1 MYIYIQIYTYT
12 CIQTY
17 VQIHTYILTHMFVY
31 TYIHI
36 SLTCFIYMYIY
47 HSYMLSFTDTP
58 LYFHLQDARHTGVA
72 IFGSGPIALCGQSA
86 RLYREET
93 QHAASRLGRVCCA
106 TAQGSLEVTLSDHP
120 ASFRVIGAF
129 HLIFLSSYTLQHAA
143 SRPIIISSQPHTL
156 QRHLQRPAQVNLCL
170 FICFAHLCVRKCL
183 LTSVYI

>member
-1 MYIYIQIYTYT
+1 M
-12 CIQTY
+12 
-17 VQIHTYILTHMFVY
+17 QIHTYILAYMYV
-31 TYIHI
+31 HI
-36 SLTCFIYMYIY
+36 YVHIILTCFIYMYIY
-47 HSYMLSFTDTP
+47 HLYMLSLTDTHTC
-58 LYFHLQDARHTGVA
+58 FHLQDARHTGVA
-72 IFGSGPIALCGQSA
+72 FCGSGPIALCRQSA
-86 RLYREET
+86 RLCREET
-93 QHAASRLGRVCCA
+93 QHAAPRLGSVCCA